1 MLGRQ
6 IISFYLKVQ
15 YFKVCRICVDDLF
28 KIMLINRNFVDQ
40 IITGDCKIV
49 LLEIPADSVQ
59 LTITSPPYRNAIDYN
74 LHVSGKGQYF
84 RGKTKIGTSAY
95 LDDMS
100 EIFNNYIYRATK
112 EGGYC
117 CIVIGNEVVSG
128 TILPL
133 PHMLLSKI
141 VQPAGNW
148 SLHEEII
155 WHKVTGGTNRY
166 GSFVINPYPKYYR
179 ANIMHEFVL
188 VLRKGDV
195 TSGRTNKGET
205 LPATHEEWTKE
216 IANSIWHVPPV
227 PPGFIDHP
235 CPFPEE
241 IPYRLMKLY
250 SYENDVILD
259 PFNGSGQTTK
269 VAFNFNRRYIGIEV
283 MEQYNRLALSRLAK
297 EKIHIRPEALI
308 AKWKKIPS
316 HYKHLG

>member
-1 MLGRQ
+1 MFL
-6 IISFYLKVQ
+6 YK
-15 YFKVCRICVDDLF
+15 
-28 KIMLINRNFVDQ
+28 NFLDR
-40 IITGDCKIV
+40 IITGDCKNV
-49 LLEIPADSVQ
+49 LLRIPANFIQ
-59 LTITSPPYRNAIDYN
+59 LTITSPPYRNAIDYDV
-74 LHVSGKGQYF
+74 HVSGNGQYY
-84 RGKTKIGTSAY
+84 RGKNKTGTSTY
-95 LDDMS
+95 LDEMS
-100 EIFNNYIYRATK
+100 EIFNNHIYRATK

-117 CIVIGNEVVSG
+117 CIVIGNEVVNG
-128 TILPL
+128 TLLPL

-141 VQPAGNW
+141 VQPLGNW
-148 SLHEEII
+148 NLHEEII

-188 VLRKGDV
+188 VLRKGEV
-195 TSGRTNKGET
+195 TSGRTNRSEM

-216 IANSIWHVPPV
+216 IANSIWHIPPV
-227 PPGFIDHP
+227 PPGFIQHP

-269 VAFNFNRRYIGIEV
+269 VAFHFQRHYIGIEII
-283 MEQYNRLALSRLAK
+283 EQYNRLASTRLAK

-308 AKWKKIPS
+308 ANWKKIPS
-316 HYKHLG
+316 HYKNSGSGG